1 MFTFLLVQ
9 FEERDFFDLSVRKRY
24 RESVTEFT
32 QRLQSHFLLL
42 MGYHLTFTR
51 FTHPVAFDRL
61 CKNDGWLASVFR
73 GGGVGCVHFVG
84 IVTASPQRPDFVVA
98 HFLHELRG
106 LGIFVEELLAYIGA
120 VL

>member
-1 MFTFLLVQ
+1 MFPFLLVQ
-9 FEERDFFDLSVRKRY
+9 LEERDFFDLSVRKGY
-24 RESVTEFT
+24 RELVTEFT

-98 HFLHELRG
+98 HVLHELRG